1 MSKLWSRFSSKRRP
15 DKYSVPQAE
24 LSQPRNL
31 IGGHILSAVIGMIR
45 LHLLGHRND
54 RISR

>member
-1 MSKLWSRFSSKRRP
+1 MWSRFSSKRRP